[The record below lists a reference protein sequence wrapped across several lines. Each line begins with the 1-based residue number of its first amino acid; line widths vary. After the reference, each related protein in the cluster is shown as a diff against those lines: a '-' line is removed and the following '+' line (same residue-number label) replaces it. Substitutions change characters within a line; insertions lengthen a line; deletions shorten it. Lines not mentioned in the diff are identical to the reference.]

1 MKLWFKY
8 DIAFSVAEEDRPIA
22 QQIAAA
28 LKEKRVRYYYYE
40 ERIAESWG
48 EYLINLTK
56 AAFGKRTRYVLM
68 ITSKMFIQ
76 KYWSSIE
83 RQMAFTRSIPG
94 KPHILQLRLDNTEVE
109 GLSQHQVYLDWNN
122 NPEEISDILVQKI
135 RKQQQATTHQLGKYS
150 IGTLTVLMAVML
162 AYVVLT
168 QKRDKGG
175 THGPAQEMQRVLD
188 AGPFFSTSDNKNKVQ
203 VFYRN
208 SSNSFYISNTE
219 VTVAQY
225 RKFCDAQKKE
235 LPPQAPLFSENS
247 PVVNISWDEAV
258 AYCKWLEG
266 RLPTDA
272 EWEYAA
278 GGGLSSTYSGGNN
291 AGKVAVYDRQKPK
304 AVASKAANAFGI
316 YDMTGNV
323 AEWCNDWY
331 DSSFTLK
338 SVRGGAYNSKINPVN
353 ELAITY
359 RSKEQP
365 GARSP
370 YIGFRVVWD
379 KK

>member
-8 DIAFSVAEEDRPIA
+8 DIAISVAEEDKPIA

-28 LKEKRVRYYYYE
+28 LKEKRVRYYYYD

-48 EYLINLTK
+48 EHLINLTMV
-56 AAFGKRTRYVLM
+56 AFGKHTRYVLM

-94 KPHILQLRLDNTEVE
+94 KSDILQLRLDNTQVE
-109 GLSQHQVYLDWNN
+109 GLSQHKVYLDWDN
-122 NPEEISDILVQKI
+122 NPEEISDLLVQKI
-135 RKQQQATTHQLGKYS
+135 RKQQQAAAQQLGKYS
-150 IGTLTVLMAVML
+150 IGAFVLIVTML

-168 QKRDKGG
+168 PKGDEGG
-175 THGPAQEMQRVLD
+175 TRGPAREIQKVLD
-188 AGPFFSTSDNKNKVQ
+188 AGPFFSTSDSKNKVQ

-208 SSNSFYISNTE
+208 SSNSFYISSTE
-219 VTVAQY
+219 VTIAQY
-225 RKFCDAQKKE
+225 RKFCDVQKRDF
-235 LPPQAPLFSENS
+235 PPQPPLSAENS

-258 AYCKWLEG
+258 AYCIWLQG
-266 RLPTDA
+266 RLPTEA
-272 EWEYAA
+272 EWECAA
-278 GGGLSSTYSGGNN
+278 SGGLSSTYSGGNN
-291 AGKVAVYDRQKPK
+291 AIKVAVYDRQKPRP
-304 AVASKAANAFGI
+304 VASKAANAFGI

-323 AEWCNDWY
+323 AEWCSDWY

-353 ELAITY
+353 ELAIAY

>member
-8 DIAFSVAEEDRPIA
+8 DIAISVAEEDKPIA

-28 LKEKRVRYYYYE
+28 LKEKRVRYYYYD

-48 EYLINLTK
+48 EHLINLTMV
-56 AAFGKRTRYVLM
+56 AFGKHTRYVLM

-94 KPHILQLRLDNTEVE
+94 KSDILQLRLDNTQVE
-109 GLSQHQVYLDWNN
+109 GLSQHKVYLDWDN
-122 NPEEISDILVQKI
+122 NPEEISDLLIQKI
-135 RKQQQATTHQLGKYS
+135 RKQQQAAAQQLGKYS
-150 IGTLTVLMAVML
+150 IGAFVLIVTML

-168 QKRDKGG
+168 HKRDEGG
-175 THGPAQEMQRVLD
+175 TRGPAREMQKVLV
-188 AGPFFSTSDNKNKVQ
+188 AGPSFSALKDPLD
-203 VFYRN
+203 
-208 SSNSFYISNTE
+208 SFYISNTE

-225 RKFCDAQKKE
+225 RKFCDAQKRDF
-235 LPPQAPLFSENS
+235 PPQPPLSAENS

-258 AYCKWLEG
+258 AFCKWLQG

-278 GGGLSSTYSGGNN
+278 GGGLYSTYSGGNN
-291 AGKVAVYDRQKPK
+291 AGKVAVYNRQKPQP
-304 AVASKAANAFGI
+304 VANRAANAFGI

-323 AEWCNDWY
+323 AEWCSDWY

-353 ELAITY
+353 ELAIAY